1 MHRVSAAAIG
11 GLLIVFALMGL
22 TRGLALLSTHGSWVM
37 GLSSNGLLSIL
48 SLVVGFVLVGAAFHS
63 GPMASSASIVVGL
76 LFVLSGLVNTLTV
89 GTEMNVLAFR
99 LPNIVFSFVV
109 GVLLLIVGCYG
120 RICGGLPMDS
130 PYRHPLRETSGD
142 VLAPVMEL
150 PGLRLLTRAATEQLA
165 EAERAAA
172 LHYAT
177 PEQLRRLAVVHLHRS
192 AEDRRRAW
200 VFSE

>member
-1 MHRVSAAAIG
+1 
-11 GLLIVFALMGL
+11 
-22 TRGLALLSTHGSWVM
+22 
-37 GLSSNGLLSIL
+37 
-48 SLVVGFVLVGAAFHS
+48 
-63 GPMASSASIVVGL
+63 
-76 LFVLSGLVNTLTV
+76 
-89 GTEMNVLAFR
+89 
-99 LPNIVFSFVV
+99 
-109 GVLLLIVGCYG
+109 
-120 RICGGLPMDS
+120 
-130 PYRHPLRETSGD
+130 
-142 VLAPVMEL
+142 MEL